1 MLLFFIP
8 DTHLFPH
15 QVLHSAPRRSFL
27 LAKKLLHY
35 CPQQQK
41 ENMTS
46 GLKIQ
51 CDPHFLL
58 NLWTNHTHLTNFND
72 IPNGA
77 KLETRDV
84 WGHDPSF
91 RTVIIRQDQAWLGYH
106 WETQRLQKK
115 KKKKRKKWSWK
126 LRCKNKAN
134 IWELVWQPNI
144 SQVLGDTHKVK
155 IQLVL
160 SDGIFLPRNVWSV
173 SSTQVVKHFCT
184 QNIKDVT
191 RLLTVNKVCR
201 ARSFFTILPMQA
213 FCDIHMP
220 FTKNL

>member
-1 MLLFFIP
+1 
-8 DTHLFPH
+8 
-15 QVLHSAPRRSFL
+15 
-27 LAKKLLHY
+27 
-35 CPQQQK
+35 
-41 ENMTS
+41 MTY
-46 GLKIQ
+46 
-51 CDPHFLL
+51 
-58 NLWTNHTHLTNFND
+58 LTE
-72 IPNGA
+72 PNW
-77 KLETRDV
+77 KLETYEVMTLVSGLWSFGKTR
-84 WGHDPSF
+84 HDLDTIE
-91 RTVIIRQDQAWLGYH
+91 RHKGYK
-106 WETQRLQKK
+106 KK

-191 RLLTVNKVCR
+191 RLLTVNKLCR